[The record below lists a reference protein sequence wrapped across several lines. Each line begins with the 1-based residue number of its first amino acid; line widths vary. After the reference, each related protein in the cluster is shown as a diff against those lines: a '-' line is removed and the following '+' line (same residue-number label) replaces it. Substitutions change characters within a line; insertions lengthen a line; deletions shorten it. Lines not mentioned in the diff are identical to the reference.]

1 MSLCCFCSREDSDA
15 SDQPP
20 NPNSSR
26 RKRRGTGR
34 SNVLFELL
42 LLGADGSGKSTFI
55 KQMQLI
61 HGQGFNDNHRDENK
75 TFVHQNI
82 FDAME
87 IIVSQMGPLKINLAE
102 QSRNEDI
109 KIFRNEENVLED
121 RLSSVGRL
129 WEDSGVQSCY
139 NRRSEYSST
148 HPLNVST
155 KYFLDKIDLINVP
168 GYLPIDD
175 DIIRVR
181 KSTVGVIQY
190 EFTVNDINFKITDVG
205 GEREER
211 EHWIDF
217 LAQRVTCVIFLAA
230 VDEYDTYMET
240 EDNESKNRLKESIEL
255 FRNIQQLQWLNHTT
269 FILFLNKKDIFEEK
283 ITNGIHLIDHFDD
296 FQEGFRR
303 EPQPALDFIRRKF
316 TETQPQMRR
325 ARMIY
330 THETEATETDHIIDD
345 MSDTIQQINL
355 RIYNRFLSNLC
366 YRH

>member
-1 MSLCCFCSREDSDA
+1 MFSCCFCREA
-15 SDQPP
+15 SEDPDQQP
-20 NPNSSR
+20 NDPDNNRKSR

-61 HGQGFNDNHRDENK
+61 HGQGFNDNNRVEMIP
-75 TFVHQNI
+75 FVHKNI

-87 IIVSQMGPLKINLAE
+87 IIVGQMGQLNINLSD

-109 KIFRNEENVLED
+109 EIFRNEENDLEN
-121 RLSSVGRL
+121 RLSSVSRL
-129 WEDSGVQSCY
+129 WDDSGVQTCY

-148 HPLNVST
+148 YPLNVST
-155 KYFLDKIDLINVP
+155 KYFLDKIDRINVP

-269 FILFLNKKDIFEEK
+269 FILFLNKKDVFEEK
-283 ITNGIHLIDHFDD
+283 ISNGIDLINHFED
-296 FQEGFRR
+296 FPEGFRR
-303 EPQPALDFIRRKF
+303 ETKPALDFIKRKF
-316 TETQPQMRR
+316 TETQPQNRK

-330 THETEATETDHIIDD
+330 THETEATDTDN
-345 MSDTIQQINL
+345 MRFVFEAVRDTILQINL
-355 RIYNRFLSNLC
+355 KIYNLV
-366 YRH
+366 